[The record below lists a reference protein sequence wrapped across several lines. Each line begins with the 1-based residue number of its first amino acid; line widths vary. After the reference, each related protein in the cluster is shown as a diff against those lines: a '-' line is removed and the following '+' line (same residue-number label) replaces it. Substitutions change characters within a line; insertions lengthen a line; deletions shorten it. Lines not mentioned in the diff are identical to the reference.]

1 MKKIWMATNNEGK
14 IKDFKTI
21 LTDYEIKTLKDLDN
35 NIDIPEN
42 ENTFEGNSLAKAKY
56 LAKIVNEKV
65 IADDSGICI
74 DNLDNF
80 PGVYSARWAKPL
92 TDWSKINDKLLSKLE
107 EANLL
112 APNDRKAHFISCI
125 TFLDEKNNIHKTF
138 VGRVDGIISF
148 EQKGENG
155 FAYDKIF
162 IPNGYTKTFAEMT
175 FEEKNSISHRRQ
187 AIELMKNFLKEYNKE
202 N

>member
-1 MKKIWMATNNEGK
+1 MKKIWIATNNEGK

-21 LTDYEIKTLKDLDN
+21 LTDYEIKTLKDLDKN
-35 NIDIPEN
+35 MDIPEN

-92 TDWSKINDKLLSKLE
+92 TDWSEINDKLLSKLE
-107 EANLL
+107 EAKLL
-112 APNDRKAHFISCI
+112 TPNDRKAHFISCI
-125 TFLDEKNNIHKTF
+125 TFLDEKNNIYKTF

-148 EQKGENG
+148 KQKGENG

-187 AIELMKNFLKEYNKE
+187 AIELMKNFFKEYNKE

>member
-1 MKKIWMATNNEGK
+1 MKKIWIATNNEGK

-21 LTDYEIKTLKDLDN
+21 LTDYEIKTLKDLDK

-187 AIELMKNFLKEYNKE
+187 AIELMKNFFKEYNKE

>member
-1 MKKIWMATNNEGK
+1 MKKIWIATNNEGK

-21 LTDYEIKTLKDLDN
+21 LTDYEIKTLKDLDK

-80 PGVYSARWAKPL
+80 PGVYSARWANPL

-112 APNDRKAHFISCI
+112 TPNDRKAHFISCI

-187 AIELMKNFLKEYNKE
+187 AIELMKKFFKDYNKE